1 MIKEAVILAGGFGTR
16 LRQVVSD
23 VPKPMAPINNRPFLE
38 YVFNYLKRYS
48 VQRVVLSVGFMS
60 DIISDHFGGSFNDIE
75 IAYAHEEE
83 PLGTGGAVRHAL
95 SFCNEDDVLVLNG
108 DTFFDANLHELSEF
122 HASHNSDITLC
133 LRWLDNVD
141 RYGTVILDK
150 DNRITGFAE
159 KSSVTGE
166 GSINGGIYIIRRS
179 VFNSL
184 PLPEKFSIEKD
195 LFEKYCGELK
205 MFGYTSNGYFI
216 DIGIPQDYSRA
227 LHELDHYTDP
237 LCFDKTWTLFLDR
250 DGVINRKRDNDY
262 VKSWDEFE
270 FLPGALEALAL
281 FAKTFGHIFIVTN
294 QQGIGK
300 GIFTEQDLSTVH
312 SKMMEQVIA
321 AGGRIDKIY
330 FCPDLAKND
339 PPCRKPNPGMALQ
352 AQQEFPRVDFSRSV
366 MIGDSMTDMEMGKKV
381 GMHTVFISSEK
392 SSSPLIDQQFE
403 GLKDFSRFLVSSF

>member
-1 MIKEAVILAGGFGTR
+1 MIREAIVLAGGFGTR

-60 DIISDHFGGSFNDIE
+60 DIISDHFGDAFNEIE

-95 SFCNEDDVLVLNG
+95 SFCKGDDVLVLNG
-108 DTFFDANLHELSEF
+108 DTFFDADLHDLSRF
-122 HASHNSDITLC
+122 HTANNSDITLC

-141 RYGTVILDK
+141 RYGTVIMEK
-150 DNRITGFAE
+150 DHRITGFAE
-159 KSSVTGE
+159 KSAVTG
-166 GSINGGIYIIRRS
+166 GGYINGGIYIVKKNI
-179 VFNSL
+179 FDSL

-195 LFEKYCGELK
+195 LFEQYCGKLN
-205 MFGYTSNGYFI
+205 MYGFTSNGYFI

-227 LHELDHYTDP
+227 LHELKHYTDP
-237 LCFDKTWTLFLDR
+237 LRFDKTWTLFLDR

-281 FAKTFGHIFIVTN
+281 FSKTFGHIFIVTN

-300 GIFTEQDLSTVH
+300 GIFSEQDLSAVH
-312 SKMMEQVIA
+312 SKMMEHITA

-330 FCPDLAKND
+330 FCPDLAKDN
-339 PPCRKPNPGMALQ
+339 PPCRKPNHGMALQ
-352 AQQEFPRVDFSRSV
+352 AQQDFPRVDFSRSV
-366 MIGDSMTDMEMGKKV
+366 MVGDSMTDMEMGKKV
-381 GMHTVFISSEK
+381 GMLTVFISPGKNE
-392 SSSPLIDQQFE
+392 SPLIDRQFQGISE
-403 GLKDFSRFLVSSF
+403 FSKSF